1 MQIEA
6 KIQDLVNQRAALAE
20 EYAAKQRDIEFA
32 ILNGIDVEYS
42 VVSARIDQD
51 RQTLQD
57 LTTLRNTTCKK
68 LGIADGAE
76 VPARKIVK
84 MSRRDIT
91 QVPVENAVFVPRN
104 ATEAI
109 RHILRNG
116 ELPSKTIINTMA
128 DNWRYGENSF
138 YANVAVMIKNGE
150 VEARKDSGVAKLY
163 RMVTK

>member
-6 KIQDLVNQRAALAE
+6 KIQALVDQRSALAE
-20 EYAAKQRDIEFA
+20 QYAAKQRDIEFA
-32 ILNGIDVEYS
+32 ILNEIDVEHS
-42 VVSARIDQD
+42 VISARIDQD

-57 LTTLRNTTCKK
+57 LTMLRNTTRAK
-68 LGIADGAE
+68 LGIAEGAE

-84 MSRRDIT
+84 MSRRDIA
-91 QVPVENAVFVPRN
+91 QVPVESVAFDPRN

-109 RHILRNG
+109 RHILANG
-116 ELPSKTIINTMA
+116 GLPSRTIINIMTER
-128 DNWRYGENSF
+128 WGYGENSF

-163 RMVTK
+163 RLVTK